1 MWAFV
6 DESGDPNLDVAAGA
20 TTHFAICAICVPDE
34 ELATFRSA
42 AEAIR
47 KRYFQK
53 GEIKSS
59 TVGTKNHK
67 RRLEILRAMADV
79 GYHGYAL
86 VIDKERLRR
95 DTGLEFRAS
104 FMKYFSRFVY
114 DPLLRAHPH
123 ARIVADRHGTESFMA
138 SFGEYHRK
146 KGAQL
151 RLDLQGETPI
161 SFEESGREIGIQ
173 WADFIAGSL
182 RIAYSEAKDDR
193 FREIYEWI
201 APKLVTLRQWPPGP
215 RVDPAAYEP
224 STESSGA
231 MSIGPYVVKQ
241 AIQWLR
247 EHDGEGLDDD
257 KRRIVL
263 LALLDAAEEKSPYLT
278 LKALHARV
286 CALGHDVTDDFVRRD
301 LISSL
306 RDQGVVIASSNQ
318 GYCLPRDVEQ
328 VDAYFDRMRDEVTP
342 ILRRVC
348 LLDEALKRATLN
360 DLRVLDSPRYDDLR
374 RLVATLEATA
384 REEE

>member
-6 DESGDPNLDVAAGA
+6 DESGDPNLEMAAGA
-20 TTHFAICAICVPDE
+20 TTHFAICAICVPDD

-42 AEAIR
+42 AETIR
-47 KRYFQK
+47 ERYFQK
-53 GEIKSS
+53 GEIKSKS
-59 TVGTKNHK
+59 VGTKNRK
-67 RRLEILRAMADV
+67 RRLEILRAMAEV
-79 GYHGYAL
+79 GYRGYAL

-95 DTGLEFRAS
+95 DTGLEFRPS

-114 DPLLRAHPH
+114 DPLLRAHPQT
-123 ARIVADRHGTESFMA
+123 RIVADRHGTESFMA

-151 RLDLQGETPI
+151 HLDLQGETPI

-182 RIAYSEAKDDR
+182 RIAYSDAKDER
-193 FREIYEWI
+193 FREIYDLI
-201 APKLVTLRQWPPGP
+201 APQLMTLRHWPPGP
-215 RVDPAAYEP
+215 RLEQSASEP
-224 STESSGA
+224 SGTA
-231 MSIGPYVVKQ
+231 SIGPYVVKG
-241 AIQWLR
+241 ALRWLR
-247 EHDGEGLDDD
+247 EHDGDGLDDD

-318 GYCLPRDVEQ
+318 GYCLPRDVAQ

-342 ILRRVC
+342 ILRRVR

-374 RLVATLEATA
+374 RLVETSETTDREAG
-384 REEE
+384 

>member
-20 TTHFAICAICVPDE
+20 TTHFAICAVCVPNE
-34 ELATFRSA
+34 ELASFRA
-42 AEAIR
+42 EAEAIR
-47 KRYFQK
+47 TRYFQT
-53 GEIKSS
+53 GEIKSKLI
-59 TVGTKNHK
+59 GKNHK
-67 RRLEILRAMADV
+67 RRLEILRAMAAV

-114 DPLLRAHPH
+114 DPLLRTHPH
-123 ARIVADRHGTESFMA
+123 ARVVADRHGTESFMA

-151 RLDLQGETPI
+151 RLDLHETPI

-215 RVDPAAYEP
+215 RLEQSVSKP
-224 STESSGA
+224 STESSGT
-231 MSIGPYVVKQ
+231 MPIGPFVVKGTL
-241 AIQWLR
+241 QWLR

-318 GYCLPRDVEQ
+318 GYCLPRDVGQ

-342 ILRRVC
+342 ILRRVR

-374 RLVATLEATA
+374 RLVETSETTDREAD
-384 REEE
+384 

>member
-34 ELATFRSA
+34 ELASFRTH
-42 AEAIR
+42 AETIR
-47 KRYFQK
+47 KRYFQT
-53 GEIKSS
+53 GEIKSKRI
-59 TVGTKNHK
+59 GKNHK

-114 DPLLRAHPH
+114 DPLLRTHPH
-123 ARIVADRHGTESFMA
+123 ARVVADRHGTESFMA

-151 RLDLQGETPI
+151 RLDLHETPI

-215 RVDPAAYEP
+215 RLEQSTSEP
-224 STESSGA
+224 STESSGT
-231 MSIGPYVVKQ
+231 MPIGPFVVKG
-241 AIQWLR
+241 ALQWLR
-247 EHDGEGLDDD
+247 EHDGEGLDDE

-263 LALLDAAEEKSPYLT
+263 LALLDAAQEKSPYLT

-342 ILRRVC
+342 ILRRVR
-348 LLDEALKRATLN
+348 LLDEALKRATSN
-360 DLRVLDSPRYDDLR
+360 ELRVLDSPRYADLR
-374 RLVATLEATA
+374 RLVETSDEAS
-384 REEE
+384 REG

>member
-6 DESGDPNLDVAAGA
+6 DESGDPNLDVASGA
-20 TTHFAICAICVPDE
+20 TTHFAICAVCVPNE

-42 AEAIR
+42 AEMVR
-47 KRYFQK
+47 KRYFQT

-59 TVGTKNHK
+59 LVGQNHK
-67 RRLEILRAMADV
+67 RRLEVLRAMADV
-79 GYHGYAL
+79 GYRGYAL
-86 VIDKERLRR
+86 VIDKKRLRR
-95 DTGLEFRAS
+95 DTGLEFRPS

-114 DPLLRAHPH
+114 DPLLRAHPR
-123 ARIVADRHGTESFMA
+123 ARMVADRHGTPSCMA

-151 RLDLQGETPI
+151 RLDLDGETPI
-161 SFEESGREIGIQ
+161 SFEESGREVGIQ
-173 WADFIAGSL
+173 WADFVAGSL
-182 RIAYSEAKDDR
+182 RIAYSDAREDR
-193 FREIYEWI
+193 FREIYESV
-201 APKLVTLRQWPPGP
+201 APQLMTLRHWPPGS
-215 RVDPAAYEP
+215 RLEQPASEH
-224 STESSGA
+224 SIESSGT
-231 MSIGPYVVKQ
+231 MSIGPFVLKG

-286 CALGHDVTDDFVRRD
+286 CALGHDVTSDFVRRD

-318 GYCLPRDVEQ
+318 GYCLPRDVGQ

-342 ILRRVC
+342 ILRRVR

-360 DLRVLDSPRYDDLR
+360 DLRVLDSARYGDLR
-374 RLVATLEATA
+374 RLVETLDEVS
-384 REEE
+384 REG